1 RIDRI
6 KPRDDALDIA
16 VDRRPRSV
24 ECDGRDGR
32 RGIGADAWQI
42 AKALFAR
49 RYLTVMLLDYDAG
62 ASMQITGTGV
72 IAEAGP
78 GFEHIVERRRRQRPY
93 IGPARQKARVIGPDR
108 LDRGLLQHDFGQPD
122 AIRIGA
128 LPLRGAPVQPAA
140 VGVVPGQPGQEPGP
154 HNRARTLVALSSR
167 RLRC

>member
-72 IAEAGP
+72 ITEAGP
-78 GFEHIVERRRRQRPY
+78 GFEHVVERGRRQRPY

-108 LDRGLLQHDFGQPD
+108 LDCGLLQHDFGQPD

-128 LPLRGAPVQPAA
+128 LPRPRAPGQLAA
-140 VGVVPGQPGQEPGP
+140 MAVVPSQQVHGPGRR
-154 HNRARTLVALSSR
+154 NRGRAHAALSSR
-167 RLRC
+167 WLRC